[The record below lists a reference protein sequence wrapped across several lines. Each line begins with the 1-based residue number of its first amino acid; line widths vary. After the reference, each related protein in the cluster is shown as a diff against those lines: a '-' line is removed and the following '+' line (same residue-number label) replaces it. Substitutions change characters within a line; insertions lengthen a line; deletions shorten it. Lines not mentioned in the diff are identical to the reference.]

1 MTTLVT
7 LWRLV
12 RFRPWLYLCNLLLWT
27 AIHVSPIIPGILTQ
41 QIFNDFTH
49 AAGAGREIWDLIA
62 WLVGFTLGRMALIAV
77 GGFVAIVNS
86 FSINALLRRNL
97 LEHILRRPG
106 ARAIPGTTGEAI
118 TRFRED
124 VEQLATAVDNTLDL
138 IGSAVFAVIAVLIL
152 ARVSSEITLFVF
164 LPLAV
169 VIAAAQIATSRL
181 HRYREAGREAT
192 GRVTSA
198 IGEMFDSVQA
208 IQVAVAQDRVLGHLR
223 VLSDVRRRLMVR
235 DALLTQALDSVFAN
249 TVSLGTGLILLLA
262 AGSMRAGTFT
272 VGDFALFVFYLGFV
286 TDFTMRIGR
295 MMTVYKQSGVA
306 ISRLSDLLFGDDP
319 RALAVPTPLKLGATA
334 ATAATVAS
342 SLERTGKPVLEFT
355 TDLTAEPSPE
365 PLRRLEVRGL
375 TFLHR
380 TSGKGIIDIDLAIE
394 PGELVVVTGRVG
406 SGKTTLLR
414 VLLGLLPK
422 DSGEVLWNGHA
433 VSDPDRFFVPP
444 RTAYTPQ
451 VPTLF
456 SDTMRENTLLG
467 LPATEPELETAVGLA
482 VLEDDVAGLE
492 HGLDTRI
499 GPRGVKLSGGQVQR
513 TAAARMF
520 VRQADVYVFDDL
532 SSALDVE
539 TERVMWQRVFAR
551 NLQSAC
557 LVVSHRPAVLE
568 RADRI
573 IVLADGRVVATG
585 TLPELLGHCAEM
597 RELYTG
603 VPVATSTGGR

>member
-1 MTTLVT
+1 VTTLVT

-306 ISRLSDLLFGDDP
+306 VSRLQELLFGDDP
-319 RALAVPTPLKLGATA
+319 RALAIPSPFPFCA
-334 ATAATVAS
+334 ATSVATQPRDRVAES
-342 SLERTGKPVLEFT
+342 ESASGSGSESEM
-355 TDLTAEPSPE
+355 A
-365 PLRRLEVRGL
+365 PLRRLAVSGL
-375 TFLHR
+375 TFLHPA
-380 TSGKGIIDIDLAIE
+380 SGKGIIDVAFALE

-467 LPATEPELETAVGLA
+467 LPATEPEVETAVGLA

-539 TERVMWQRVFAR
+539 TERVMWERVFAR

>member
-12 RFRPWLYLCNLLLWT
+12 RFRPWLYLSNLLLWT

-49 AAGAGREIWDLIA
+49 NAGAQREIWDLIA

-306 ISRLSDLLFGDDP
+306 VSRLQELLFGDDP
-319 RALAVPTPLKLGATA
+319 RALAIPSPFPFCA
-334 ATAATVAS
+334 ATSVATQPRDRVAES
-342 SLERTGKPVLEFT
+342 ESASGSGSGSESEM
-355 TDLTAEPSPE
+355 A
-365 PLRRLEVRGL
+365 PLRRLEVSGL
-375 TFLHR
+375 TFLHPA
-380 TSGKGIIDIDLAIE
+380 SGKGIIDVAFALE

-422 DSGEVLWNGHA
+422 DSGEVFWNGHP
-433 VSDPDRFFVPP
+433 VRNLDRFFVPP

-456 SDTMRENTLLG
+456 SDTMR
-467 LPATEPELETAVGLA
+467 
-482 VLEDDVAGLE
+482 
-492 HGLDTRI
+492 
-499 GPRGVKLSGGQVQR
+499 
-513 TAAARMF
+513 
-520 VRQADVYVFDDL
+520 
-532 SSALDVE
+532 
-539 TERVMWQRVFAR
+539 
-551 NLQSAC
+551 
-557 LVVSHRPAVLE
+557 
-568 RADRI
+568 
-573 IVLADGRVVATG
+573 
-585 TLPELLGHCAEM
+585 
-597 RELYTG
+597 
-603 VPVATSTGGR
+603 